1 MRTLDPHDELK
12 EGWEPAQVPPMG
24 PGSGAF
30 PAPEVPLIPPRPSLC
45 HAGCAHYHRLVMQT
59 DAAEPTPVE
68 IMATLPRESRFA
80 RPGPAGRT
88 IVRSLPVI
96 HHEIAHYCYPSSG
109 IEIVLG
115 SKPVVEC
122 NRYQRQ
128 APGAGRDFIRPAPNA
143 RPELDWTDG
152 YVEAVKEW
160 EESYQRLQ
168 AESDEF
174 DKMLTEA
181 LFPKPK
187 ETP

>member
-12 EGWEPAQVPPMG
+12 EGWEPSQVPPMG
-24 PGSGAF
+24 PGAGAF
-30 PAPEVPLIPPRPSLC
+30 PAPEVPLLPPRPSLC

-96 HHEIAHYCYPSSG
+96 HHEIAHYCYPSAG

-122 NRYQRQ
+122 NRYQRL
-128 APGAGRDFIRPAPNA
+128 AGRDFIRPAPNA
-143 RPELDWTDG
+143 RPELDWPDG

-160 EESYQRLQ
+160 EEGYQRLQ

-174 DKMLTEA
+174 DKMVDEA